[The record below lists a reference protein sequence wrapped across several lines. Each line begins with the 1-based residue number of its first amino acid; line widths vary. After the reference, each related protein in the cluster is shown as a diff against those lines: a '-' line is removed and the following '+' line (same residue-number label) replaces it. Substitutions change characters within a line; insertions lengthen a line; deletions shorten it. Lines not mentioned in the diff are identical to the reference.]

1 LNDLVHLGAGPSFI
15 PDEVKKQVIKE
26 VGEYEDSRLS
36 VLEVSH
42 RSKQFEKTIYNSEKG
57 LRDLL
62 KIPKDFFV
70 VFIQGGATLQNTL
83 IPLNFSN
90 SRDKL
95 GHIVTGAWSSKTYND
110 SSKLRDSNII
120 FDGKQNNYTST
131 PLASEI
137 STSNNDLVFFTSNET
152 IHGVQIRDYTGYG
165 DNLIIDMSSDI
176 ASRTI
181 NWKNIVCLYAG
192 AQKNLGTA
200 GVTLLVGRSSELVDN
215 NLTSY
220 LDLSNHI
227 EKSSLYN
234 TPPIL
239 SIVVLEKMIQWLI
252 NKGGLEYFSQQSERK
267 AIMIYDLIDSHG
279 DKLSIPVNHNA
290 RSYSN
295 AVFDFKEKN
304 HLDLFLKEAEEAG
317 FHGIRGHRDV
327 GGVRVSLYNSIEIKA
342 VEKFSSFF
350 DNFMKKKL

>member
-1 LNDLVHLGAGPSFI
+1 
-15 PDEVKKQVIKE
+15 
-26 VGEYEDSRLS
+26 
-36 VLEVSH
+36 
-42 RSKQFEKTIYNSEKG
+42 
-57 LRDLL
+57 
-62 KIPKDFFV
+62 
-70 VFIQGGATLQNTL
+70 
-83 IPLNFSN
+83 
-90 SRDKL
+90 
-95 GHIVTGAWSSKTYND
+95 
-110 SSKLRDSNII
+110 
-120 FDGKQNNYTST
+120 
-131 PLASEI
+131 
-137 STSNNDLVFFTSNET
+137 
-152 IHGVQIRDYTGYG
+152 
-165 DNLIIDMSSDI
+165 M
-176 ASRTI
+176 
-181 NWKNIVCLYAG
+181 
-192 AQKNLGTA
+192 
-200 GVTLLVGRSSELVDN
+200 DN

-304 HLDLFLKEAEEAG
+304 HLDLYLKEAEEAG

>member
-1 LNDLVHLGAGPSFI
+1 MTH
-15 PDEVKKQVIKE
+15 
-26 VGEYEDSRLS
+26 
-36 VLEVSH
+36 
-42 RSKQFEKTIYNSEKG
+42 
-57 LRDLL
+57 
-62 KIPKDFFV
+62 FFV

-215 NLTSY
+215 NLTSCGNSTIHRKY
-220 LDLSNHI
+220 LRIYKVSFLLPLRIHRI
-227 EKSSLYN
+227 
-234 TPPIL
+234 
-239 SIVVLEKMIQWLI
+239 
-252 NKGGLEYFSQQSERK
+252 YF
-267 AIMIYDLIDSHG
+267 
-279 DKLSIPVNHNA
+279 P
-290 RSYSN
+290 
-295 AVFDFKEKN
+295 
-304 HLDLFLKEAEEAG
+304 
-317 FHGIRGHRDV
+317 
-327 GGVRVSLYNSIEIKA
+327 
-342 VEKFSSFF
+342 
-350 DNFMKKKL
+350 